1 MGDTASKKGK
11 KALQAAYRERA
22 VKGGIYAIRNTD
34 SGRLL
39 VEQTADMQGS
49 ANRFEF
55 MKSTGACFSLKL
67 QKDWKP
73 GAATFAFEI
82 LEELDKGADQT
93 DAEFRADLAA
103 LKELWLDKLSG
114 AELYG

>member
-1 MGDTASKKGK
+1 MNDMASKK
-11 KALQAAYRERA
+11 ALRAAYRERA
-22 VKGGIYAIRNTD
+22 VKGGIYAIRHTA

-67 QKDWKP
+67 QKDWEAGA
-73 GAATFAFEI
+73 GAAAFAFEV
-82 LEELDKGADQT
+82 LEELDKGAAQT
-93 DAEFRADLAA
+93 DAEFRADLSA

-114 AELYG
+114 AELYS